1 MSIFHESLSLLRE
14 FQQRRRQKEAR
25 IALFHLWQMLSILQ
39 YQNTLKLSELDG
51 DPCSGCP
58 CWGRV
63 DTELPSSIS
72 HAGIL

>member
-25 IALFHLWQMLSILQ
+25 IALFHLWQMFIIFQ
-39 YQNTLKLSELDG
+39 YQNTLKPSKLDG

-58 CWGRV
+58 CWSRV

-72 HAGIL
+72 HSEIL